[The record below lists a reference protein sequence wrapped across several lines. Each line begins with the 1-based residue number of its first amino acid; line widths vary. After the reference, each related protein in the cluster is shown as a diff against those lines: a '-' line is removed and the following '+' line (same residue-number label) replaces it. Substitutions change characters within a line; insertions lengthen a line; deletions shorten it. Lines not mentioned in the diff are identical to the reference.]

1 MSDGPGLGAVVLVGV
16 AGAGAGGGGLVV
28 GGSQGT
34 SGSGRVVMWGCTL
47 VGDVPAAGTASRYSG
62 EVVAG
67 DVCGWGWRTGARL
80 EGSAGCVESADLI
93 RQL

>member
-16 AGAGAGGGGLVV
+16 AGAGGGALVV

-34 SGSGRVVMWGCTL
+34 SGSGRGVLWGCAL
-47 VGDVPAAGTASRYSG
+47 VGGVPAAGAASLCCG

-67 DVCGWGWRTGARL
+67 DVCGWGWRTGA
-80 EGSAGCVESADLI
+80 
-93 RQL
+93 